1 MQAKGEFVVIM
12 EPLETYAKGGGGIEF
27 GRMSIDKVFYG
38 DLEARSQGEMLSV
51 LTDGE
56 GSAGYVAI
64 EQVSGSLNGR
74 FGTFALQ
81 HFGMMDHGKN
91 RLILEVI
98 PESGSGELSSLRG
111 TMTITQTEGKHY
123 YVMDYTLDEE

>member
-1 MQAKGEFVVIM
+1 MQAKGEFVVTRQ
-12 EPLETYAKGGGGIEF
+12 PLETYARSGGGIEL

-51 LTDGE
+51 LTDEE

-64 EQVSGSLNGR
+64 EQVSGSLDGR

-81 HFGMMDHGKN
+81 HFGIMDHGKN
-91 RLILEVI
+91 RLILEVV

-111 TMTITQTEGKHY
+111 KMTITQAGGKHY
-123 YVMDYTLDEE
+123 YALDYTLDEE

>member
-1 MQAKGEFVVIM
+1 MQAKGEFVVTM
-12 EPLETYAKGGGGIEF
+12 QPLETYAKSGGGIEL
-27 GRMSIDKVFYG
+27 GRMSLDKVFYG

-51 LTDGE
+51 LTDEE

-81 HFGMMDHGKN
+81 HFGIMDHGKN

-111 TMTITQTEGKHY
+111 TMAIIQKDGKHY
-123 YVMDYTLDEE
+123 YAMEYTLKEE